1 MWGIWCNSRCVI
13 KPIWEW
19 ANRAKIKLT
28 GAHEDHKE
36 AQKDAQRYKTLYEES
51 QQILSNYQSQSI
63 LKKTED
69 AKGITS
75 KIDQIMEKHKYSPI
89 EVEATSTALNLDS
102 AIDEVKNNVLEN
114 VNNLAK
120 NYVDMSV
127 RIKCE
132 KESKPPIYEFRQTY
146 QTMADGSLALVSS
159 VPIVKRE
166 PIEMIQIDSD

>member
-1 MWGIWCNSRCVI
+1 M
-13 KPIWEW
+13 
-19 ANRAKIKLT
+19 
-28 GAHEDHKE
+28 
-36 AQKDAQRYKTLYEES
+36 
-51 QQILSNYQSQSI
+51 
-63 LKKTED
+63 
-69 AKGITS
+69 
-75 KIDQIMEKHKYSPI
+75 
-89 EVEATSTALNLDS
+89 EATSTALNLDS